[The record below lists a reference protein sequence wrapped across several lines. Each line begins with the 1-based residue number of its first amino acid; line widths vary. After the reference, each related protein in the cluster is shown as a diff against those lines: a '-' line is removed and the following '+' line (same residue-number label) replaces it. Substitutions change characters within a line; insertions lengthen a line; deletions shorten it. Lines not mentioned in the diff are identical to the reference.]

1 LPGLDA
7 ALKHHGM
14 SRSEHAL
21 RVSMTPGEV
30 LDYEIGAKRPTKEIV
45 DRLADALGVSLY
57 DLMEEEALKAP
68 APLQLEEVTEAE
80 PQSLTDIPQDKF
92 LRALSDAVSDAAL
105 LELFGRMDAE
115 RTHLELAFRDYE
127 ENSKARN
134 TFARAVQRR
143 MMVFLTLIERG
154 IAPPDPEKT
163 RLAEQLENV
172 LRSSR

>member
-1 LPGLDA
+1 MNIGSRIKTARKIAGLSQEELARRAGMSLKGMGDIERGDIADPHYSSLSKIAAGLD
-7 ALKHHGM
+7 M
-14 SRSEHAL
+14 QVSEL
-21 RVSMTPGEV
+21 
-30 LDYEIGAKRPTKEIV
+30 L
-45 DRLADALGVSLY
+45 
-57 DLMEEEALKAP
+57 EEAFAGKG
-68 APLQLEEVTEAE
+68 EASRE
-80 PQSLTDIPQDKF
+80 AGPQSLTDIPQDEF
-92 LRALSDAVSDAAL
+92 LRALSDAASDEAL

-115 RTHLELAFRDYE
+115 RTHIELVFRGNE
-127 ENSKARN
+127 GNSKARN